1 MKYMEESQ
9 PPNIPQNPAGF
20 TVAASP
26 LNGVKLELAVICC
39 GGVLLLLLQGRITSH
54 SLLQLM
60 LLAGYG
66 GASMLWVIYRVRQV
80 MRRTGVN
87 HGQN

>member
-1 MKYMEESQ
+1 MKENQ
-9 PPNIPQNPAGF
+9 PTNIPQNSRGF

-39 GGVLLLLLQGRITSH
+39 GAVVLLLLQERITSH
-54 SLLQLM
+54 SLLQLG

-66 GASMLWVIYRVRQV
+66 GVSMLWILYRVRQV
-80 MRRTGVN
+80 VRKIGVN

>member
-1 MKYMEESQ
+1 MKENQSS
-9 PPNIPQNPAGF
+9 NIPQNPHGF

-26 LNGVKLELAVICC
+26 LNSVKLELAVICC
-39 GGVLLLLLQGRITSH
+39 GGVLLLLLQERITSN
-54 SLLQLM
+54 SLLQLG

-66 GASMLWVIYRVRQV
+66 GVSMLWILYRVRQV
-80 MRRTGVN
+80 VRKIGVN